1 MKLPLQSFR
10 LKNFKA
16 VQDSGAVPF
25 TPLTVLIGNNGS
37 GKSSLIEGLE
47 TFHAFVSQDLD
58 SALQVWRGIEHVRN
72 KVARDQVRHAK
83 HTGEQRSSK
92 PISFQLTGCV
102 SEKLYKA
109 TSIINER
116 GKGNVL
122 FVEHEEARVGK
133 IVARR
138 VDERM
143 DIKGEGEQFAFGP
156 LESGESLLS
165 HVRYLNDS
173 VRSWQFLNMA
183 AQHMGAPVPQTR
195 TRGAIRLAKDGRNI
209 AEYLLDI
216 FQKDRNA
223 FDSIVETMRWV
234 LPYSRG
240 LQADITS
247 ELERSVYLQMSE
259 GEFKVP
265 GWLLSTGTLRILA
278 LLAVLRHPTPPPL
291 LIVEELENGLDPR
304 TIHLILDEIR
314 SAVQEGRTQVIAT
327 THSPYLLDRLPL
339 QTVVLVERENG
350 GQPVFW
356 RPNDSRDV
364 RKWAK
369 SFAPGQLYT
378 TGQLK
383 HGPRPSRPQRA
394 GRPRSRGER
403 P

>member
-47 TFHAFVSQDLD
+47 SLWTFAGQGLNR
-58 SALQVWRGIEHVRN
+58 ALQQWHGLEHVRN
-72 KVARDQVRHAK
+72 KAKRKQRKTREGDVSTKAVEFVLRGHANGQPYTSLTRLNDLRADNRVCVESELLQRGRGWRVTRDMD
-83 HTGEQRSSK
+83 G
-92 PISFQLTGCV
+92 
-102 SEKLYKA
+102 
-109 TSIINER
+109 
-116 GKGNVL
+116 
-122 FVEHEEARVGK
+122 RVVGS
-133 IVARR
+133 
-138 VDERM
+138 
-143 DIKGEGEQFAFGP
+143 
-156 LESGESLLS
+156 ESGKARADESILG
-165 HVRYLNDS
+165 RYLDEFLAG
-173 VRSWQFLNMA
+173 WQFLNMA
-183 AQHMGAPVPQTR
+183 VQHMGEPTPQTR

-209 AEYLLDI
+209 AEYLLEI
-216 FQKDRNA
+216 FEEDRSA
-223 FDSIVETMRWV
+223 FDSIVDTMQWV

-304 TIHLILDEIR
+304 TIHLVLDEIR

-356 RPNDSRDV
+356 RPSSSREV
-364 RKWAK
+364 QQWTSR
-369 SFAPGQLYT
+369 FAPGQLYT
-378 TGQLK
+378 AGQLK
-383 HGPRPSRPQRA
+383 REARP
-394 GRPRSRGER
+394 
-403 P
+403 